1 MGKNHLKRIAMPKSW
16 PVKRKGIKFITRPN
30 PGAHKFV
37 DSMPLAVLIKYI
49 LGYANSSREIKF
61 ILNQNEVKINGKR
74 IKEPSFAVGF
84 MDVIEFPKS
93 KHIFRISYTEGGL
106 FKAIKIKDDE
116 KGLMLCKITG
126 KTKIRGGKTQLM
138 LNNGRNILV
147 DKDSHK
153 TGDSLLI
160 EVPGNKV
167 KSHLKLENGCS
178 IYIMDGKQKG
188 SLGTLRSV
196 EGSQIIFDK
205 GKKEFKTLKEYAF
218 VVGKDKPLI
227 EIN

>member
-116 KGLMLCKITG
+116 KGLMLCKIT
-126 KTKIRGGKTQLM
+126 
-138 LNNGRNILV
+138 
-147 DKDSHK
+147 DK